1 MAQFI
6 DEGPPSIE
14 PACMPALVRGG
25 KSRYILYIIF
35 HKERGAP
42 VRVSLSERVNYNEKI
57 QIRLVISANFKVP
70 DICTLFCTQSSGTF
84 SPVAMW
90 GVLSWGEIGVR

>member
-1 MAQFI
+1 
-6 DEGPPSIE
+6 
-14 PACMPALVRGG
+14 MPASVRGG
-25 KSRYILYIIF
+25 KSRNILF

-57 QIRLVISANFKVP
+57 QIRLAISANFKVP

-90 GVLSWGEIGVR
+90 GVLDYTEKDPNVESHNR